1 MTQELKSEIIIPENY
16 GLIKTKLPNSV
27 MDRLWEYERVA
38 REKNVSHSNS
48 LAGNIINSLLL
59 NDVDDWFYNNIILPQ
74 MELYAKTFPT
84 YFKELNK
91 IVKTDIYGFMHDIFS
106 MLSLWINYQYKHE
119 FNPVHHHGGQ
129 FSFVIWMKIPTNS
142 TEQHNLEFVKHSN
155 SSCASDF
162 HFYHTNIL
170 GERMTSPIDMNPDM
184 EGWMLF
190 FPAKLQH
197 QVYPFYISDDVR
209 VSISGNIGLNL

>member
-1 MTQELKSEIIIPENY
+1 
-16 GLIKTKLPNSV
+16 
-27 MDRLWEYERVA
+27 
-38 REKNVSHSNS
+38 
-48 LAGNIINSLLL
+48 
-59 NDVDDWFYNNIILPQ
+59 
-74 MELYAKTFPT
+74 
-84 YFKELNK
+84 
-91 IVKTDIYGFMHDIFS
+91 
-106 MLSLWINYQYKHE
+106 
-119 FNPVHHHGGQ
+119 
-129 FSFVIWMKIPTNS
+129 MKIPTNS

-190 FPAKLQH
+190 FPAKFQH
-197 QVYPFYISDDVR
+197 QVYPFYISEDVR